1 MARTR
6 DRSITDMEAKT
17 RTLLIRFWCMAAARG
32 AWLVQPAASARIEAA
47 FFVVGDPRLQK
58 LLSDALAGGAA

>member
-1 MARTR
+1 M
-6 DRSITDMEAKT
+6 TDMEAKT

-47 FFVVGDPRLQK
+47 FFAVGDPRRRAQ
-58 LLSDALAGGAA
+58 